1 MLKVEKT
8 AGCGRLKWFLSDF
21 LMIKLEGTMQNELFT
36 TVQKYD
42 FISILEA
49 CYWATVLPGK
59 YVTKTCP

>member
-8 AGCGRLKWFLSDF
+8 AECGRLKCFLLDF

-36 TVQKYD
+36 TVQQYD

-49 CYWATVLPGK
+49 CYWATVLLGK